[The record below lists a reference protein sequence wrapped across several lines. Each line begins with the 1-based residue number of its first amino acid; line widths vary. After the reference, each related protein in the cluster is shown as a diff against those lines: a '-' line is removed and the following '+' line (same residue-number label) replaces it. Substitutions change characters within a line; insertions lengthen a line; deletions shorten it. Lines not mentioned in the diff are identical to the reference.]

1 MKIDSA
7 WASRD
12 YNLLKE
18 IISDQ
23 GRYNFEDGTKVS
35 TAQEFVDKIESEYQE
50 NISNGEEWAWKTVYA
65 FSVHPK
71 GSNDP
76 EAENQSGQ
84 WVNAQFETADATY
97 IEWYHII
104 DGKLI
109 AWYQTKGEFTFAE

>member
-1 MKIDSA
+1 M
-7 WASRD
+7 
-12 YNLLKE
+12 
-18 IISDQ
+18 
-23 GRYNFEDGTKVS
+23 S

-65 FSVHPK
+65 FSVYPK

-104 DGKLI
+104 DGKLK
-109 AWYQTKGEFTFAE
+109 AWYQTKGNSHLLNNLFKKPTFIVGFYLIIV